1 MTTATGGR
9 VGALGNSAE
18 PETEPAKPAGRLLG
32 AITGLSPGREPD
44 LGYPSHR
51 PSLLGGLTP
60 SHFRYIFALG
70 QGGGH
75 ERGQVAAHCSSHRKY
90 PRTTGCLAGRCGRA
104 GGGSAQTEATRA
116 GARRHP
122 DSALQLPHRGLPAEA
137 RGAGRKR
144 TSAGSGGSFC
154 STRSGIRPR
163 WASRRSSSS
172 SRRWR

>member
-1 MTTATGGR
+1 

-18 PETEPAKPAGRLLG
+18 PENEPAKPAGRLLG

-70 QGGGH
+70 QGGRY
-75 ERGQVAAHCSSHRKY
+75 ERGQVAPHRSGHRKF
-90 PRTTGCLAGRCGRA
+90 PRTSRSLAGRYARTTA
-104 GGGSAQTEATRA
+104 GPAETEAPRSS
-116 GARRHP
+116 ARRDS

-137 RGAGRKR
+137 RGAGRRR